1 MNVSEVLINAAQAA
15 NDKFK
20 VNDGDYVGED
30 GLLRCGVCHRKKQM
44 VIPFGNGKRT
54 VACICDCRMAEIER
68 EKAEKEEKERRERI
82 KAMRKTCFGDE
93 KLYAWT
99 FANDKGNNPKQ
110 TAAAKLYA
118 DNFEDFKKD
127 GIGLFLWGS
136 CGTGKTF
143 AACAVANALIDR
155 GISAKVTTFGRILNE
170 LQGTFD
176 KQPYLDELNR
186 YSLLVI
192 DDLGIERTSEFSAE
206 QMYGV
211 IDNRYKSGLP
221 LIITTNLDLHE
232 MSKISDIRYKRIYER
247 ILEVCHPIEF
257 KGVNYRRKNIAASY
271 ADINKKL
278 GL

>member
-1 MNVSEVLINAAQAA
+1 MTSS
-15 NDKFK
+15 
-20 VNDGDYVGED
+20 
-30 GLLRCGVCHRKKQM
+30 
-44 VIPFGNGKRT
+44 KRT
-54 VACICDCRMAEIER
+54 VSGCC
-68 EKAEKEEKERRERI
+68 
-82 KAMRKTCFGDE
+82 
-93 KLYAWT
+93 Y
-99 FANDKGNNPKQ
+99 
-110 TAAAKLYA
+110 
-118 DNFEDFKKD
+118 
-127 GIGLFLWGS
+127 GS
-136 CGTGKTF
+136 CGTGKTY
-143 AACAVANALIDR
+143 AACAVANALIDK
-155 GISAKVTTFGRILNE
+155 GISAKVTNFGRILNE

-232 MSKISDIRYKRIYER
+232 MSRIEDIRYKRIYER

-257 KGVNYRRKNIAASY
+257 KGVNYRRKNIIASY
-271 ADINKKL
+271 DDINKKL